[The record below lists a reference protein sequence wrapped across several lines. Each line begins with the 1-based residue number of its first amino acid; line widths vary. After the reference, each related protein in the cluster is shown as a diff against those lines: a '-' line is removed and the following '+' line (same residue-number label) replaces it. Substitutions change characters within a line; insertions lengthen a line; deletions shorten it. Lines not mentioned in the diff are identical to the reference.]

1 MFYEMTQQAS
11 QAIFQW
17 GRPTTTPE
25 YGKPVLRR
33 QDWHDPLTELAFKI
47 QDLAI
52 VRDENGEETWID
64 EQDIPINKIIPYA
77 TELSEKC
84 KGHSP
89 DVDILQRQLDGWI
102 NGGKKHGRAYN
113 IKALTFQICGVLTDP
128 RPDTKQNEDLEF

>member
-1 MFYEMTQQAS
+1 MYNMT
-11 QAIFQW
+11 
-17 GRPTTTPE
+17 PTTTPE

-33 QDWHDPLTELAFKI
+33 QDWHDPLLLLVFKI

-52 VRDENGEETWID
+52 VCDGEETWID

-89 DVDILQRQLDGWI
+89 DVDILQRQLDGWL

-128 RPDTKQNEDLEF
+128 RPQQSQGDLEF